1 MRFKA
6 WLKRFFSWVPFGKVP
21 EIKAEKLS
29 RMLNDGSR
37 PQILDVRTELE
48 WRTSHIPGA
57 ISTPV
62 THFSAAL
69 AELQLDKN
77 RPIIAICLSA
87 HRSIPA
93 VRTLRELGYRDACQL
108 QGGMLSWWHHKL
120 PVEHAGDEAPPT

>member
-1 MRFKA
+1 MSFKA
-6 WLKRFFSWVPFGKVP
+6 WFKRFFSWIPFGKVP
-21 EIKAEKLS
+21 EIKADKLS

-93 VRTLRELGYRDACQL
+93 VRTLRELGYRNSYQL
-108 QGGMLSWWHHKL
+108 KGGMLAWWHAKL
-120 PVEHAGDEAPPT
+120 PVEHRNHETPAA